1 MITVR
6 CRLCGAD
13 FQTEESNKVDRCG
26 FCASLNTIPKAKDA
40 RHAELFHKA
49 ATLRGTNYFE
59 QGAAVYESILKED
72 PDNPEALFG
81 LVMCEYG
88 AEYAGDAWGRTLV
101 CNRYRETK
109 IFDDQNYKKAVKL
122 ADIECKEIYDN
133 IAFQINGEQERF
145 AGADTSAARCDVL
158 LVSKQ
163 YEDKDILDDGF
174 DPDDDNV
181 PVKDFELARHIY
193 DYLSRKGYRV
203 FMTGKNLKN
212 SRRQDAIPMLQ
223 TAIESAKI
231 LVLVGT
237 SREYIDDASVESE
250 WMRYFIVNRGVKNKG
265 FAPCY
270 YEMDPKDLPQEMLKS
285 SPIDMSVEGYEEEI
299 LKRVAYYTSG
309 SASGSASEATP
320 APKPAQPVQETPAA
334 EEENVSAA
342 SANEPE
348 AAPEQ
353 EEAGFGGMGF
363 DEEEL
368 GFDILEATKIYDD
381 AFAKEKKARFDY
393 ELKQIGDAY
402 ASIKGFRDSQA
413 RAQECYKRA
422 EEIRQEAL
430 YQEALRSFHKC
441 KDHVDYLRTR
451 LLFETISGYKDADGR
466 ARECAILA
474 KRVKKQ
480 QQQEI
485 IDKEIEAIENKK
497 AEAEKV
503 VEQAKKKEEEED
515 KPSMVLRILVI
526 VIALA
531 AIGGLGFFFKDQIMN
546 AVSYYQGLLG

>member
-1 MITVR
+1 MILGPIAPKDPVKKR
-6 CRLCGAD
+6 DFFYIMSEKQISAAPAPDGRGLCHIYEDGGRMLSAAKIVGGITD
-13 FQTEESNKVDRCG
+13 EAEIDLLKTTEG
-26 FCASLNTIPKAKDA
+26 FKKL
-40 RHAELFHKA
+40 
-49 ATLRGTNYFE
+49 
-59 QGAAVYESILKED
+59 V
-72 PDNPEALFG
+72 FG
-81 LVMCEYG
+81 IGVSVMCSE
-88 AEYAGDAWGRTLV
+88 
-101 CNRYRETK
+101 
-109 IFDDQNYKKAVKL
+109 VKQC
-122 ADIECKEIYDN
+122 DF
-133 IAFQINGEQERF
+133 AFQMYGKS
-145 AGADTSAARCDVL
+145 DPY
-158 LVSKQ
+158 VSGTTIKQ
-163 YEDKDILDDGF
+163 TVSTDGVEYLI
-174 DPDDDNV
+174 PLSEISWSDDDNV
-181 PVKDFELARHIY
+181 PVQDFELARHIY